1 MKKTWKRLMLAAML
15 MVAASPALQ
24 AEHLIIMS
32 ANDTHSQIEPASD
45 GKSGVLRR
53 LAAYDQA
60 RRENKNV
67 LVVHAGDAVQGT
79 NYFSLY
85 GGKVEYSLL
94 DSLHYDI
101 VVLGNHEF
109 DNGIDSLAY
118 YYKNVKATKLS
129 TNYDFSDTKL
139 AGEFQPWVI
148 KTYGDKRVGFIGLN
162 VNPVGMVADGNFKGL
177 RYLNPMDVAD
187 ATAKYLKE
195 IQKVDYAVMI
205 SHIGYDSM
213 DPNEPNDS
221 LLVTKSHYIDFVI
234 GGHSHTVLK
243 PGSQFSNVLNA
254 DGKVVVI
261 GQNGKS
267 GKYVGKYD
275 LDLETGEVIYSLVD
289 IDSKLDAAA
298 SQYTSLQ
305 SWLAPFKHGV
315 DSLMNNPVG
324 QSVRFMK
331 NDSWAAQN
339 WICDAV
345 MQIIPKL
352 TKQRAQFAI
361 MNKGGI
367 RVDMPKG
374 VVTEGLLGS
383 MFPFDN
389 RFVILNITG
398 KDLLEALKVMAYR
411 DGDAVSKELKVAYNA
426 KKEIVSA
433 KLNGKEIKPNKTY
446 QMLTIDFLA
455 NGGDYLNSFKN
466 CERLFVDDV
475 KYGSRVLDYV
485 KELTKQ
491 GKMIDSTDEAR
502 MYLKK

>member
-1 MKKTWKRLMLAAML
+1 MKTLKTIILATLFVVLAMPI
-15 MVAASPALQ
+15 AQ
-24 AEHLIIMS
+24 AEHLIIMA

-85 GGKVEYSLL
+85 GGKVEYSLM
-94 DSLHYDI
+94 DSLRYDI
-101 VVLGNHEF
+101 IILGNHEF

-118 YYKNVKATKLS
+118 YYKNIKATKLC
-129 TNYDFSDTKL
+129 TNYDLSDTKL
-139 AGEFQPWVI
+139 AGVFQPYVI
-148 KTYGDKRVGFIGLN
+148 KTYGDKRVGFIGLS

-187 ATAKYLKE
+187 ATAKYLKQV
-195 IQKVDYAVMI
+195 QKVDYAVMI

-221 LLVTKSHYIDFVI
+221 LLVTRSHYIDFVI

-243 PGSQFSNVLNA
+243 PGSKYSNVLNA
-254 DGKVVVI
+254 DGKTVII

-267 GKYVGKYD
+267 GKYVSKYD
-275 LDLETGEVIYSLVD
+275 LDLETGEVTYTLID

-298 SQYTSLQ
+298 AQYTSLQ
-305 SWLAPFKHGV
+305 AWLAPYKHGV

-324 QSVRFMK
+324 ESLRFMK
-331 NDSWAAQN
+331 NDSWAAMN
-339 WICDAV
+339 WVCDAV
-345 MQIIPKL
+345 MEIIPKL
-352 TKQRAQFAI
+352 TNQRAQFSI

-374 VVTEGLLGS
+374 VITEGLLGS

-411 DGDAVSKELKVAYNA
+411 DGDAVSKELKVAYNN

-455 NGGDYLNSFKN
+455 NGGDYLVTFKN
-466 CERLFVDDV
+466 AERLFVDDV
-475 KYGSRVLDYV
+475 KYGERVLQYV
-485 KELTKQ
+485 KDLTKQ
-491 GKMIDSTDEAR
+491 GKKINSTDDAR
-502 MYLKK
+502 MYKK

>member
-1 MKKTWKRLMLAAML
+1 MKTLKTIILATLFVASAMPI
-15 MVAASPALQ
+15 AQ
-24 AEHLIIMS
+24 AEHLIIMA

-85 GGKVEYSLL
+85 GGKVEYSLM
-94 DSLHYDI
+94 DSLRYDI
-101 VVLGNHEF
+101 IILGNHEF

-118 YYKNVKATKLS
+118 YYKNIKATKLC
-129 TNYDFSDTKL
+129 TNYDLSDTKL
-139 AGEFQPWVI
+139 AGVFQPYVI
-148 KTYGDKRVGFIGLN
+148 KTYGDKRVGFIGLS
-162 VNPVGMVADGNFKGL
+162 VNPVGMVADGNYKGL

-187 ATAKYLKE
+187 ATAKYLKQV
-195 IQKVDYAVMI
+195 QKVDYAVMI

-221 LLVTKSHYIDFVI
+221 LLVTRSHYIDFVI

-243 PGSQFSNVLNA
+243 PGSKYSNVLNA
-254 DGKVVVI
+254 DGKTVII

-267 GKYVGKYD
+267 GKYVSKYD
-275 LDLETGEVIYSLVD
+275 LDLETGEVTYTLID

-298 SQYTSLQ
+298 AQYTSLQ
-305 SWLAPFKHGV
+305 AWLAPYKHGV

-324 QSVRFMK
+324 ESLRFMK
-331 NDSWAAQN
+331 NDSWAAMN
-339 WICDAV
+339 WVCDAV
-345 MQIIPKL
+345 MEIIPKL
-352 TKQRAQFAI
+352 TNQRAQFSI

-374 VVTEGLLGS
+374 VITEGLLGS

-411 DGDAVSKELKVAYNA
+411 DGDAVSKELKVAYNN

-455 NGGDYLNSFKN
+455 NGGDYLVTFKN
-466 CERLFVDDV
+466 AERLFVDDV
-475 KYGSRVLDYV
+475 KYGERVLQYV
-485 KELTKQ
+485 KDLTKQ
-491 GKMIDSTDEAR
+491 GKKINSTDDAR
-502 MYLKK
+502 MYKK

>member
-15 MVAASPALQ
+15 MAAASPALQ

-389 RFVILNITG
+389 RFVVLEMPGTE
-398 KDLLEALKVMAYR
+398 LLESIKLMCGR
-411 DGDAVSKELKVAYNA
+411 GGDAVSRELRATFNDKG
-426 KKEIVSA
+426 EMTSA
-433 KLNGKEIKPNKTY
+433 SLNGKKIDPKKTY
-446 QMLTIDFLA
+446 IVATIDYLA
-455 NGGDYLNSFKN
+455 NGGDYMEPMTRCK
-466 CERLFVDDV
+466 RLFVDTQ
-475 KYGSRVLDYV
+475 KYGNHILNYV
-485 KELTKQ
+485 KSLQAQ
-491 GKMIDSTDEAR
+491 GKKIDAKDEVRIR
-502 MYLKK
+502 MK

>member
-1 MKKTWKRLMLAAML
+1 
-15 MVAASPALQ
+15 
-24 AEHLIIMS
+24 
-32 ANDTHSQIEPASD
+32 
-45 GKSGVLRR
+45 
-53 LAAYDQA
+53 
-60 RRENKNV
+60 
-67 LVVHAGDAVQGT
+67 
-79 NYFSLY
+79 
-85 GGKVEYSLL
+85 
-94 DSLHYDI
+94 
-101 VVLGNHEF
+101 
-109 DNGIDSLAY
+109 
-118 YYKNVKATKLS
+118 
-129 TNYDFSDTKL
+129 
-139 AGEFQPWVI
+139 
-148 KTYGDKRVGFIGLN
+148 
-162 VNPVGMVADGNFKGL
+162 
-177 RYLNPMDVAD
+177 
-187 ATAKYLKE
+187 
-195 IQKVDYAVMI
+195 
-205 SHIGYDSM
+205 
-213 DPNEPNDS
+213 
-221 LLVTKSHYIDFVI
+221 
-234 GGHSHTVLK
+234 
-243 PGSQFSNVLNA
+243 